1 MLRITKSNR
10 DHFKAISRSFF
21 RSLLVRKIQ
30 SLFLFAE
37 NSNKN
42 LKTNR
47 LVYKIGKLSS
57 IQKQLSMKSC
67 SEDMFFIRHITT
79 FKVSMFG
86 VTVVRIFPYSVWMRK
101 NADQNNSAYGHFSR
115 SLFSCRIRKIF
126 QKSLFV
132 EHIWASG
139 NKVAIPKRSPTYSLK
154 TNFLEYVLE
163 KRLHY

>member
-57 IQKQLSMKSC
+57 IQKQLSIKSC
-67 SEDMFFIRHITT
+67 SEDVFLSGISLRL
-79 FKVSMFG
+79 KC
-86 VTVVRIFPYSVWMRK
+86 PYSELLWSV
-101 NADQNNSAYGHFSR
+101 FSR
-115 SLFSCRIRKIF
+115 IQSECGKMRTRITPHTATFHTVYFPAEFVKFFRRAFS
-126 QKSLFV
+126 
-132 EHIWASG
+132 
-139 NKVAIPKRSPTYSLK
+139 
-154 TNFLEYVLE
+154 
-163 KRLHY
+163 